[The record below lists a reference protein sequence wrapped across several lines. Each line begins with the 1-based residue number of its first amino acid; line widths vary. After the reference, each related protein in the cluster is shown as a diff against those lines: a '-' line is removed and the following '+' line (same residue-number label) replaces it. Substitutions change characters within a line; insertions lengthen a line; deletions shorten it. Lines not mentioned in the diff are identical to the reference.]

1 MQCFRDPA
9 CFHLWLYYPWAFP
22 LHLLN
27 PITGQGR
34 RQNVEDHVRG
44 FQKPGFEVSYVIPT
58 KLHWLE
64 FNPMALPNNREE
76 WEVQFQPCTH
86 EEKEQGLDEHIA
98 LFCLS
103 LIRVI
108 WEIVQPIQLF
118 ISSICS
124 RFNYLPNVS
133 STERIRLYYISLG
146 CFPSPFLCLTS
157 TSGTHRY
164 HLAQQ
169 ATDQIVQTENSWP
182 RKWPSFH

>member
-1 MQCFRDPA
+1 MTPKSNISGLKHNKDLCLVQTTSQFHVSWWGTLAMQCFRDPA

-76 WEVQFQPCTH
+76 WEVQFQPCAQ

-98 LFCLS
+98 LS
-103 LIRVI
+103 LPITNLGYLGNSPAWINEIHSFIHSVI
-108 WEIVQPIQLF
+108 HFKHMQ
-118 ISSICS
+118 
-124 RFNYLPNVS
+124 
-133 STERIRLYYISLG
+133 
-146 CFPSPFLCLTS
+146 
-157 TSGTHRY
+157 
-164 HLAQQ
+164 
-169 ATDQIVQTENSWP
+169 
-182 RKWPSFH
+182 